1 MGGTLARWARESPAD
16 ERRTVVLRPESS
28 VALDVA
34 ERTKR
39 PRAVRVV
46 ADIDPYEV
54 L

>member
-1 MGGTLARWARESPAD
+1 M
-16 ERRTVVLRPESS
+16 LRAAATR
-28 VALDVA
+28 ALEVA
-34 ERTKR
+34 EQTKR